1 MTEQGAT
8 QGPLAAGTSLR
19 YERVPSPEQFVRY
32 VGQLQALAENYSA
45 DADHGALVLQF
56 LRHTDYASFQWR
68 ALVGPVDEEFV
79 RRVDDAGIEQIRAFR
94 DPVFPVAIKTS
105 HLAAAC
111 TGVYQRGQ
119 PQGTDTNRG
128 DVTGWAGDWITFY
141 GDWRDHGD
149 FRSGYDYAQ
158 AVLMRADVESTFRLT
173 DLVEDAD
180 GYTIGMKMRAGER
193 ISTIVDGL
201 YGGHA
206 RQPRL
211 LRFFQNRFG
220 DEVTAQG
227 AAMTALR
234 SDTDRLVQ
242 LGRLYLVESVGG
254 LATPLPEHAPRRAT
268 GAALSRLLR
277 RAVANGS
284 KRGGVAGRPSPPTSV
299 ARR

>member
-8 QGPLAAGTSLR
+8 QGPLATGTSLQ

-32 VGQLQALAENYSA
+32 VGQLQALAEHYSA

-111 TGVYQRGQ
+111 TGVYQHGQ

-141 GDWRDHGD
+141 GDWRRDHGD

-201 YGGHA
+201 YGGRA

-254 LATPLPEHAPRRAT
+254 LATPLPNMLPGEQLGQLCR
-268 GAALSRLLR
+268 GFSDVLLR
-277 RAVANGS
+277 TVRSEAELL
-284 KRGGVAGRPSPPTSV
+284 AGR
-299 ARR
+299 RRPRL